1 MYSSGVVPGSVTM
14 YFWKYTTCWRLLDF
28 MPSKMASRDGMVLKN
43 QMCATGD
50 TRLMWPMRSRRTRE
64 CVTSTPHFSQTMPLY
79 FTPEYLPQ
87 KHSQSLVG
95 PKIFSQ
101 NRPSRSAL

>member
-1 MYSSGVVPGSVTM
+1 
-14 YFWKYTTCWRLLDF
+14 
-28 MPSKMASRDGMVLKN
+28 MPSRMPRREGMVLKN
-43 QMCATGD
+43 QMWATGL
-50 TRLMWPMRSRRTRE
+50 TRLMCPMRSRRTRE
-64 CVTSTPHFSQTMPLY
+64 WVTSTPHFSHTMPLY
-79 FTPEYLPQ
+79 LTPEYLPQ